1 MKKILFI
8 FAFILF
14 AFTLNAQD
22 QIISGYGLK
31 GVTNASASK
40 KTVAYNYVYKVN
52 VQNPYYYAYT
62 VRQNDE
68 GGSPANN
75 TTTAYFQ
82 GSVDGTN
89 YTNIDTISYAGSS
102 TYQISTNMITS
113 APISYTY
120 LRFNITPSDT
130 IWIKSI
136 WLNVLPVK

>member
-1 MKKILFI
+1 MKKILLF
-8 FAFILF
+8 FAFIFVAL
-14 AFTLNAQD
+14 TLSAQD

-31 GVTNASASK
+31 GVTNTSASRK
-40 KTVAYNYVYKVN
+40 VAAYNYVFKVN
-52 VQNPYYYAYT
+52 ANGPYYYAYT

-68 GGSPANN
+68 GGQPANN

-102 TYQISTNMITS
+102 TYQVSTNMITS
-113 APISYTY
+113 APISYAY

-136 WLNVLPVK
+136 WLNVLPIK